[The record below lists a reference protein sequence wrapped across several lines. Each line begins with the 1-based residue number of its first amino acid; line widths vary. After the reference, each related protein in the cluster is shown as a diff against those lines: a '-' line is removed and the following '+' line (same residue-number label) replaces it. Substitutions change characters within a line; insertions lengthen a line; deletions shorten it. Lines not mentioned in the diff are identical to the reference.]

1 MIIIMFIRSV
11 KVPSSNGTVH
21 EYLRIVGSV
30 REGGKVK
37 QKVIANLGRRDTLE
51 AVLPLLNRFLQGDDD
66 QKELERQL
74 AQDGPVEILD
84 ASTWGPMLIVCHF
97 FKRLGLWELLDAGRR
112 WPKLLPEEDPDD
124 DWVSRVQVLMA
135 NRLTCPS
142 SEHGLANWLET
153 DYIIDR
159 AGRRYVPCWK
169 QRGRVQVD
177 LTQLQRWYRT
187 LDHLLVNKDK
197 VEVALYQRLR
207 TLFEFE
213 ADLVLYDLTSTYF
226 EGHGPSGLAKHGYSR
241 DGKPRNVQVVV
252 GVVMVAGW
260 PIAHH
265 VWAGNRKDS
274 ATVKEVVEDL
284 QQRFHF
290 SRLVFVGDRGMVTK
304 KNLQQLT
311 ASESHGFLVGMTRRR
326 NPEAEA
332 LIDGVDESKWIE
344 CPMGINA
351 QERKKDPPRTRV
363 QEVKCDRAGVRVF
376 VVDSDE
382 RRAYEERQR
391 TKAMKRVL
399 EAMEKVQARVAKG
412 QLKQPEKIGAAAE
425 RALRKSHGYRYYA
438 WELKDG
444 KLNIFEHPVNLPRE
458 KKYEGK
464 YLIQTD
470 QADITPQDAVAYY
483 KDLNEVERAF
493 RSLKDPLG
501 MRPIWHR
508 AARRV
513 KAHIFVAALS
523 FLIERMLERAL
534 KDARVPLSAQS
545 ALEAL
550 KTIRHVEFRVDGQWR
565 SGVTPGSAR
574 ARQVLKALKLTDHRP
589 PPRPQGDET
598 VM

>member
-1 MIIIMFIRSV
+1 MFIRSV

-21 EYLRIVGSV
+21 EYVRIVGSV
-30 REGGKVK
+30 RENGKVK

-51 AVLPLLNRFLQGDDD
+51 TVLPLLNRFLQGDDE

-84 ASTWGPMLIVCHF
+84 ASTWGPMLITRHF
-97 FKRLGLWELLDAGRR
+97 FEQLGLSKLLDAGRR

-124 DWVSRVQVLMA
+124 DWVSRVLVLVA

-153 DYIIDR
+153 DYVIDR
-159 AGRRYVPCWK
+159 DGRRYVPCWK

-177 LTQLQRWYRT
+177 LAQLQRWYRT
-187 LDHLLVNKDK
+187 LDHLLLNKDK

-241 DGKPRNVQVVV
+241 DGKPRKVQVVV

-274 ATVKEVVEDL
+274 TTVKEVVKDL
-284 QQRFHF
+284 ATRFRF
-290 SRLVFVGDRGMVTK
+290 GRLVFVGDRGMVTK
-304 KNLQQLT
+304 ENLQHLLDD
-311 ASESHGFLVGMTRRR
+311 ENHGFLVGMTRRR
-326 NPEAEA
+326 NPEAEK
-332 LIDGVDESKWIE
+332 LIDHVDESKWIDS
-344 CPMGINA
+344 PMGINV
-351 QERKKDPPRTRV
+351 QEKKKDPPRTRV
-363 QEVKCDRAGVRVF
+363 QEVKCDRAGLRVF

-391 TKAMKRVL
+391 SKAMKRVF
-399 EAMEKVQARVAKG
+399 EALEKVQTRVTKG
-412 QLKQPEKIGAAAE
+412 QLKQPEKIGAAVE
-425 RALRKSHGYRYYA
+425 RALRKSHGHRYYA
-438 WELKDG
+438 WELKEG
-444 KLNIFEHPVNLPRE
+444 QLNIFEHPVNLPRE

-470 QADITPQDAVAYY
+470 QTDMTPQDAVAYY
-483 KDLNEVERAF
+483 KDLDEVERAF

-501 MRPIWHR
+501 MRPIWHH

-523 FLIERMLERAL
+523 FLIERMLGHAL
-534 KDARVPLSAQS
+534 KNARVSLSAQS

-550 KTIRHVEFRVDGQWR
+550 KTIRHVVFRVDGQRR

-574 ARQVLKALKLTDHRP
+574 AREVLKALKLTDHRP
-589 PPRPQGDET
+589 PPPPEGDET